1 MADYLVLVGATASGK
16 SGLALRL
23 AEAMG
28 GEIVNADA
36 FQVYRGFDLG
46 TAKATREE
54 RERVPHHLLDI
65 LEPSEEFSAGAF
77 ARRAADAL
85 ERIRSGGAT
94 PIVVG
99 GSGFYLE
106 ALWRGLAPVPDVPRE
121 VRETWRS
128 RLESEGLAAL
138 RRELER
144 VDPATAARL
153 APGDTQRTLRALEV
167 ESVSGRPLSRWLAA
181 ERRPASPLTP
191 LKVGLTLSRAVL
203 YDRIR
208 VRLSRM
214 VERGWV
220 EEVERLLGRGID
232 PSQPAFRAI
241 GYQDVARVVRGE
253 IDLDSALAGA
263 ERDTR
268 RYAKR
273 QRTWFRREAD
283 IKWLDPGDARPEVV
297 VAGLREG

>member
-23 AEAMG
+23 AEAIG
-28 GEIVNADA
+28 GEVVNADA
-36 FQVYRGFDLG
+36 FQVYRGFDIG
-46 TAKATREE
+46 TAKPTREE

-65 LEPSEEFSAGAF
+65 LEPGEEFSAGAF
-77 ARRAADAL
+77 ARRAAEAL
-85 ERIRSGGAT
+85 ERIRSRGST

-106 ALWRGLAPVPDVPRE
+106 TLWRGLAPLPDVPRE
-121 VRETWRS
+121 LRERWRS
-128 RLESEGLAAL
+128 RLEREGLAAL

-153 APGDTQRTLRALEV
+153 ALGDTQRTLRALEV
-167 ESVSGRPLSRWLAA
+167 ESISGRPLSSWLAV

-208 VRLSRM
+208 VRLRRM

-220 EEVERLLGRGID
+220 EEVEGLLGRGID
-232 PSQPAFRAI
+232 PSRPAFRAI

-253 IDLDSALAGA
+253 IDLESALAGA

-273 QRTWFRREAD
+273 QRTWFRREVD
-283 IKWLDPGDARPEVV
+283 IKWLDPGDAKPEVV